1 MNPIRIGEKGKNCM
15 PESDSVATQ
24 LARISTAET
33 QPVNAISD
41 PYLREQLEKRRDSLK
56 VAISTIPVTDDSS
69 HSAPFLKLL
78 DDVEGALRRMD
89 GGSYGLCEVCH
100 DPVEKERL
108 LADPLA
114 RLCLDH
120 LTSEEQRALEQDLE
134 LASRVQR
141 GLLPQ
146 SDVRVRDWRVHYFYR
161 PAGIVSGDYC
171 DLIQGPGENSKLIFL
186 LGDVSGKGV
195 AASML
200 MTHLH
205 AMFRA
210 LAGIGLEL
218 DALLEMANRMFCEST
233 IAGQFA
239 TLVCGRA
246 GRSGE
251 IEIASAGHFPILL
264 ASKNGVTHL
273 DATGL
278 PLGMF
283 STSRYSVHRARL
295 EPGDSLLLY
304 TDGISEA
311 RNGTGEDF
319 GLEGLSRAAADRYGW
334 EPKDFVTACLADVE
348 KHCAGG
354 HQTDDQTLMVVQRA
368 GVAETGFND

>member
-1 MNPIRIGEKGKNCM
+1 MNA
-15 PESDSVATQ
+15 VT
-24 LARISTAET
+24 
-33 QPVNAISD
+33 D

-56 VAISTIPVTDDSS
+56 IAISTIPPTDAPSS
-69 HSAPFLKLL
+69 SAPFRKLL
-78 DDVEGALRRMD
+78 DDVEGAIRRMD
-89 GGSYGLCEVCH
+89 DGSYGLCDVCH
-100 DPVEKERL
+100 DPVEKDRL
-108 LADPLA
+108 LANPLE

-120 LTSEEQRALEQDLE
+120 LTSDEQRALERDLE

-146 SDVRVRDWRVHYFYR
+146 SETAFRDWRVHYFYR

-171 DLIQGPGENSKLIFL
+171 DLIHGPSRNRPDEDSTLIFL

-210 LAGIGLEL
+210 LSGIGLAL
-218 DALLEMANRMFCEST
+218 DALLDTANRMFCEST

-251 IEIASAGHFPILL
+251 IEIASAGHFPVLL
-264 ASKNGVTHL
+264 SSKNGVKNL
-273 DATGL
+273 EATGL
-278 PLGMF
+278 PLGLF
-283 STSRYSVHRARL
+283 STSRYTTHRVRL
-295 EPGDSLLLY
+295 DPGDSLLLY

-311 RNGTGEDF
+311 KNQSDEEF
-319 GLEGLSRAAADRYGW
+319 GLDGLTRGAACRYSW
-334 EPKDFVTACLADVE
+334 TPKDLVAACMADLGN
-348 KHCAGG
+348 HCSGG
-354 HQTDDQTLMVVQRA
+354 RQLDDQTLMVIQRA
-368 GVAETGFND
+368 SAAEGAFND

>member
-1 MNPIRIGEKGKNCM
+1 MRIGEKGKNSM

-24 LARISTAET
+24 RARRSPVET

-56 VAISTIPVTDDSS
+56 VAISTIPVTADASQ
-69 HSAPFLKLL
+69 SAPFLKLL
-78 DDVEGALRRMD
+78 DDVEGALGRMD
-89 GGSYGLCEVCH
+89 GGTYGLCDVCH
-100 DPVEKERL
+100 DPVEKDRL

-114 RLCLDH
+114 CLCLDH
-120 LTSEEQRALEQDLE
+120 LTGEEQRALERDLE

-146 SDVRVRDWRVHYFYR
+146 SDVHVRDWRMHYFYR

-171 DLIQGPGENSKLIFL
+171 DLIEAPGENSKLIFL

-210 LAGIGLEL
+210 LARLKLEL

-246 GRSGE
+246 GRAGE

-264 ASKNGVTHL
+264 ASRNGVTPL
-273 DATGL
+273 EATGL

-283 STSRYSVHRARL
+283 STSRYFVHRARL

-311 RNGTGEDF
+311 RNTVGEDF

-334 EPKDFVTACLADVE
+334 APKDLITACLADVE
-348 KHCAGG
+348 RHCAGG
-354 HQTDDQTLMVVQRA
+354 HQTDDQTLMAIQRTSIPEA
-368 GVAETGFND
+368 AFHD